1 MHEGIHQDEKVHIQ
15 RPESDF
21 KSQVYK
27 RILYSNLK
35 PYL

>member
-1 MHEGIHQDEKVHIQ
+1 MRESIHQDEKVHIQ
-15 RPESDF
+15 RRKSDF